1 MATDSSE
8 VRSINEIPWTGA
20 MDMIL
25 DNELK
30 INKMATDS
38 SEVRTKIPW
47 TGAMDMKLDNE
58 LVINKNGCYSF
69 ERSTNKIPCTGALE
83 LDIR

>member
-8 VRSINEIPWTGA
+8 VRTINEMPWTGA
-20 MDMIL
+20 MDMRL
-25 DNELK
+25 DNEMT

-58 LVINKNGCYSF
+58 LAINKNGCYSF
-69 ERSTNKIPCTGALE
+69 ERSSNNIPWTGALE